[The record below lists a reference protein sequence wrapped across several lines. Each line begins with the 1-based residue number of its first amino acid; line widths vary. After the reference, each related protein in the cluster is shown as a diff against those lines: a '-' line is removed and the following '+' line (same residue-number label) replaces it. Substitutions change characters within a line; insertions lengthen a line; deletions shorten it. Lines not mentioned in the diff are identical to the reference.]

1 MSETKEIYEEL
12 AGILHEYDPNLII
25 LKSLR
30 EGEDDPDVDSDV
42 DVYCIIRQRK
52 SNNLHIAQGTT
63 LYGGSTET
71 SHGVRTFQ
79 NKRVVIQF
87 DFYGKDEYSAEDM
100 ALACNAML
108 SERLTASPEAY
119 SFSLLGEVGNV
130 MNNSELAYGK
140 RYKNRFSFKIEL
152 FRVYK
157 LDLECKC
164 IKMPEK
170 LVLESGVVA
179 K

>member
-1 MSETKEIYEEL
+1 MSYTEDIYKEL

-30 EGEDDPDVDSDV
+30 EGEDDPDVDSSV

-63 LYGGSTET
+63 SYGSVSES

-87 DFYGKDEYSAEDM
+87 DFYGKDEYTAEDKAM
-100 ALACNAML
+100 ACNTML
-108 SERLTASPEAY
+108 SERLTASPDSY
-119 SFSLLGEVGNV
+119 SFSLLGSVGNV
-130 MNNSELAYGK
+130 VNNSELAYGK
-140 RYKNRFSFKIEL
+140 RYKYRFSFKIEL
-152 FRVYK
+152 FCVYN
-157 LDLECKC
+157 LDIQCKC
-164 IKMPEK
+164 EKMPEK
-170 LVLESGVVA
+170 LILEKEALA